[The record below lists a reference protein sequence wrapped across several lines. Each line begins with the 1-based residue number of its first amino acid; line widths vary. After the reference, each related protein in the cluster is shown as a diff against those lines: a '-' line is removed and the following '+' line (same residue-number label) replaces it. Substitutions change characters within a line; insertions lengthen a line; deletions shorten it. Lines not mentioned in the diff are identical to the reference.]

1 MAPFSDDNIGVIE
14 LIHVS
19 VCVVNTYAH
28 NQLKMRCMHTGE
40 KKSFPLPNINRTAT
54 EFVFGSVRQMSA
66 MFGTVRF
73 GSDVREQGY
82 S

>member
-1 MAPFSDDNIGVIE
+1 M
-14 LIHVS
+14 
-19 VCVVNTYAH
+19 
-28 NQLKMRCMHTGE
+28 
-40 KKSFPLPNINRTAT
+40 NRTAT

-82 S
+82 VQPLQVLHIIFFKKRYMFFQSNPTLGIQNNILTQVFSIDPVAL